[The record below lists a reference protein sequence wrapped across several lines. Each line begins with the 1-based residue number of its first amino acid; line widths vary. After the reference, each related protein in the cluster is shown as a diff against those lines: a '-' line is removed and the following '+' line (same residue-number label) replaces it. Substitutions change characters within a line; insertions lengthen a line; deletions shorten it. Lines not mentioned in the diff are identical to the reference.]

1 MLRNTLLK
9 QATQASIAR
18 SFHTSVVALNA
29 PPKSPLQV
37 FTETFRKEWKQSKE
51 LQDGIK
57 ALSDETGKIG
67 QSDAFK
73 KAKEAYEQASK
84 RTTVIGR
91 TIKETG
97 EVIEKVAEDVW
108 DSEAGK
114 FTRRTFERTADVA
127 DKAFEPV
134 RHTKVYKDITEEV
147 LDGSAG
153 SYGGFETKEQRRIRR
168 EKELASGK
176 RPKAVKASE
185 EAGTSLVHTD
195 IKPTGPGIG
204 KKIED
209 FQTKTAVGRTF
220 ADLKLKYWS
229 ESENP
234 LIVLIRTVFEKIGG
248 LFAETES
255 AQVIRLFKQIDPT
268 FNNEDFTKQLRQY
281 IIPEVLDAYV
291 KGEEDV
297 LKVWFS
303 EAPYNVYAA
312 QQKVFRDQELF
323 SDGKILDIRGVEIV
337 SAKMLPSNI
346 PVLVVGCRAQ
356 EIHLYR
362 KAKTGE
368 IAAGHES
375 NIVMSSYAMVLTRI
389 AENVDDKETE
399 GWKILEFVRGGSREF
414 H

>member
-1 MLRNTLLK
+1 MFHPLK
-9 QATQASIAR
+9 TPSLAR
-18 SFHTSVVALNA
+18 AFHTALRLHNA

-37 FTETFRKEWKQSKE
+37 FTETFRQEWKKSKE

-57 ALSDETGKIG
+57 ALSDETGKLG
-67 QSDAFK
+67 ESDAFK
-73 KAKEAYEQASK
+73 RARDAYQHAQK
-84 RTTVIGR
+84 HTTVLGR
-91 TIKETG
+91 TIKDTG
-97 EVIEKVAEDVW
+97 EVIEKVAVDVW
-108 DSEAGK
+108 DSKAGK
-114 FTRRTFERTADVA
+114 FTRKTIERTVESVDNVIA
-127 DKAFEPV
+127 PV
-134 RHTKVYKDITEEV
+134 RETKVYKDISES
-147 LDGSAG
+147 LNDGTSS
-153 SYGGFETKEQRRIRR
+153 SYGGFESKEQRRLRR

-176 RPKAVKASE
+176 RPKAVKASD
-185 EAGTSLVHTD
+185 EAGSALVATD
-195 IKPTGPGIG
+195 IKPAGDGINLG

-209 FQTKTAVGRTF
+209 FQTKTTTGRMVSDF
-220 ADLKLKYWS
+220 KLKYWD

-234 LIVLIRTVFEKIGG
+234 LIVGIRTVVEKVGG

-255 AQVIRLFKQIDPT
+255 AQVIRLFKQLDPS
-268 FNNEDFTKQLRQY
+268 FNTEDFTKQLREY

-291 KGEEDV
+291 KGDEAV
-297 LKVWFS
+297 LKQWFS
-303 EAPYNVYAA
+303 EAPFNVYAA

-323 SDGKILDIRGVEIV
+323 SDSKILDIRGVEIV

-368 IAAGHES
+368 VAAGTES

-399 GWKILEFVRGGSREF
+399 GWKVLEFVRGGSREF

>member
-1 MLRNTLLK
+1 MYRSQGPSL
-9 QATQASIAR
+9 AR
-18 SFHTSVVALNA
+18 AFHSSFRLHNA

-37 FTETFRKEWKQSKE
+37 FTETFRQEWNKSKE
-51 LQDGIK
+51 LQEGIK
-57 ALSDETGKIG
+57 ALGDETGKLG
-67 QSDAFK
+67 ESDAFK
-73 KAKEAYEQASK
+73 KAREAYQNAQK
-84 RTTVIGR
+84 HTTVLGR
-91 TIKETG
+91 TIKDTG
-97 EVIEKVAEDVW
+97 EVIEKVAVHAW
-108 DSEAGK
+108 DSKAGK
-114 FTRRTFERTADVA
+114 YTRETIERTVDTVDSVIA
-127 DKAFEPV
+127 PV
-134 RHTKVYKDITEEV
+134 KETKVYKDLSESLSE
-147 LDGSAG
+147 GASS
-153 SYGGFETKEQRRIRR
+153 SYGGFESKEERRARR

-185 EAGTSLVHTD
+185 DAGHALVATD
-195 IKPTGPGIG
+195 IKSEGEGIDLG

-209 FQTKTAVGRTF
+209 FQTKTTVGRATSDF
-220 ADLKLKYWS
+220 KLKYWD

-234 LIVLIRTVFEKIGG
+234 LIVGLRTVVEKLGG

-268 FNNEDFTKQLRQY
+268 FNTEDFTKQLREF

-291 KGEEDV
+291 HGEEAV
-297 LKVWFS
+297 LKQWFS

-312 QQKVFRDQELF
+312 QQKVFRDQDLF
-323 SDGKILDIRGVEIV
+323 SDSKILDIRGVEIV
-337 SAKMLPSNI
+337 SAKMLPSNL

-356 EIHLYR
+356 EIQLYR

-368 IAAGHES
+368 VAAGTES

-399 GWKILEFVRGGSREF
+399 GWKVLEFVRGGSREF